1 MEEDKSNFMG
11 RTFEAD
17 EYFLVTAERI
27 ASFCASIGDDN
38 PLYLDAAAA
47 KAGPNGAIIAPP
59 AFVARSANPRDRL
72 PTPRAVLGGLRPT
85 TRRVLERVAEDGQS
99 RNSISGPR
107 PGAGS
112 PRERGQRPVR
122 RGSGSRVGRS
132 RRCLR
137 GFF

>member
-47 KAGPNGAIIAPP
+47 KAAL
-59 AFVARSANPRDRL
+59 NPKEITD
-72 PTPRAVLGGLRPT
+72 
-85 TRRVLERVAEDGQS
+85 DNYQHK
-99 RNSISGPR
+99 NFN
-107 PGAGS
+107 AGS
-112 PRERGQRPVR
+112 GICDRY
-122 RGSGSRVGRS
+122 VGNNPACGRMPH
-132 RRCLR
+132 RA
-137 GFF
+137 